1 MDNKK
6 IGSFI
11 AKQRKIIGLNQKQLA
26 EKIQVTD
33 KAISRWETGKGM
45 PEVSLLQP
53 LANALGVSVGELLNG
68 EIIENASI
76 VNETDK
82 IIVNTLKNS
91 KRKSK
96 IAIALTV
103 VIFILI
109 GIVSF
114 LWVNNTEKKMITNVK
129 TEVYEIYDENQSS
142 CIGVTFDFDSV
153 KSVDGYEFIAY
164 FDDGNGSIRE
174 ASKKSY
180 SAENT
185 CFYFATQEGPKQIRV
200 RAYDD
205 VEEEKKYSDWYTVY
219 ESDIVDFDNLQRV
232 SSNEWST
239 INENNVEFDPY
250 NM

>member
-11 AKQRKIIGLNQKQLA
+11 AKQRKIKGLNQKQLA

-68 EIIENASI
+68 EIIEKASI
-76 VNETDK
+76 ANETDK
-82 IIVNTLKNS
+82 IIVSTMKKS
-91 KRKSK
+91 KTKSK
-96 IAIALTV
+96 IAIALSI
-103 VIFILI
+103 VIVILI
-109 GIVSF
+109 GIVTF
-114 LWVNNTEKKMITNVK
+114 LWVNNFEEKMITNVK
-129 TEVYEIYDENQSS
+129 TEAYEIFEENQGG
-142 CIGVTFDFDSV
+142 CIGVTFCFDSA

-164 FDDGNGSIRE
+164 FDDGNGSVCE
-174 ASKKSY
+174 NSKKAY

-185 CFYFATQEGPKQIRV
+185 NYYFATQDGPKKIRV

-205 VEEEKKYSDWYTVY
+205 VNGEIKYSDWYTVY
-219 ESDIVDFDNLQRV
+219 EADLIDLDNLQRI
-232 SSNEWST
+232 SGNDWST
-239 INENNVEFDPY
+239 INENYVEFDPY